1 MHEQRRLRFAADLC
15 TFYAP
20 AFWGADAGFDLADIF
35 AGRWEPLAFWE
46 RILDSARD
54 AGYTHRAQFRQRKS
68 TPVPF

>member
-35 AGRWEPLAFWE
+35 AGRWEPLAFG
-46 RILDSARD
+46 SAS
-54 AGYTHRAQFRQRKS
+54 S
-68 TPVPF
+68 TAPATPA